1 MMNKN
6 IYDIANESEGDL
18 INIVPMID
26 VIFAILTF
34 FIIASLDLIKIDI
47 IDLNLPKAASS
58 KTVEE
63 KPLILSIDKENNMFL
78 GNNQISNRS
87 NMVDQIRNLIST
99 PTKKILILSAD
110 KDVSY
115 GKVVEVLDQLR
126 TIDNLTIG
134 ISTDNQPLDK

>member
-1 MMNKN
+1 MNKN

>member
-1 MMNKN
+1 MNK
-6 IYDIANESEGDL
+6 ITYDISSENDGDS

-47 IDLNLPKAASS
+47 IDVNLPKASTS
-58 KTVEE
+58 KIVED
-63 KPLILSIDKENNMFL
+63 KPLILSIDKSNNMFL
-78 GNNQISNRS
+78 GNKQISNK
-87 NMVDQIRNLIST
+87 NNIVDQIRNFISAS
-99 PTKKILILSAD
+99 TKNILVISAD

-115 GKVVEVLDQLR
+115 GQVVEVLDQLR

-134 ISTDNQPLDK
+134 ISTDNQPFSE

>member
-1 MMNKN
+1 MNKN
-6 IYDIANESEGDL
+6 TYDIATENDGES

-47 IDLNLPKAASS
+47 IDVNLPNAASS
-58 KTVEE
+58 KTVDD

-78 GNNQISNRS
+78 GNNKITNQNNI
-87 NMVDQIRNLIST
+87 VDQIRNFISSS
-99 PTKKILILSAD
+99 TKNILVISAD
-110 KDVSY
+110 KDVAY

-134 ISTDNQPLDK
+134 ISTENQPLGK